1 MIMKQ
6 MGCEHENRVLRAMR
20 SGNWTAELRQ
30 HTAGCADCSEAMRV
44 AEALQAE
51 AERSEMQCHPPDPH
65 WILERSRRLA
75 REAAV
80 RRMSRLLKAMRMLAA
95 IYAMAA
101 GVWLTRGYAA
111 LPYRDIVLSLHGP
124 SGHFMLL
131 GVIVTAAFA
140 SAGLWPILRENGKH
154 HGFSS
159 GR

>member
-1 MIMKQ
+1 MKQ

-20 SGNWTAELRQ
+20 SGKWTAELRQ
-30 HTAGCADCSEAMRV
+30 HAAGCADCSEAMRV

-51 AERSEMQCHPPDPH
+51 ARHSEMQCHPPDAH

-80 RRMSRLLKAMRMLAA
+80 RRMSRLLKAMRILAA

-111 LPYRDIVLSLHGP
+111 LPYREIASSFHGP
-124 SGHFMLL
+124 SSHFMLL
-131 GVIVTAAFA
+131 GAIVTAAFA
-140 SAGLWPILRENGKH
+140 SAGLWPILREDGKR
-154 HGFSS
+154 HGFDS